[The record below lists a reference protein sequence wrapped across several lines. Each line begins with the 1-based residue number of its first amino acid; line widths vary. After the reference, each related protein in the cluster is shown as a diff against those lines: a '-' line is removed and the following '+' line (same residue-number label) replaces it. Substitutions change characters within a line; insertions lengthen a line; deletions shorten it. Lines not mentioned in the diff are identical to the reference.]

1 MDLPEGTTPIVG
13 LALRFPET
21 EGPLS
26 DVRAAVTVR
35 GLKGDLN
42 E

>member
-1 MDLPEGTTPIVG
+1 
-13 LALRFPET
+13 LRFPET

-26 DVRAAVTVR
+26 DVRAALTVR